1 MQRFA
6 KFKKSLGMASE
17 APKNFKNLRRLLAR
31 SVFFFLKLCKMHEKT
46 MPWGFSLS
54 PHKPSLPQTQA
65 SALQF

>member
-31 SVFFFLKLCKMHEKT
+31 SVFFFFE
-46 MPWGFSLS
+46 SLQNARENYAMGLLS
-54 PHKPSLPQTQA
+54 IS
-65 SALQF
+65 S